1 MKIELHIDRL
11 VVDAGS
17 GAAID
22 RDRLARAV
30 SQALAQRIDS
40 AGTRQPAT
48 RGPVRGPV
56 PGQGLE
62 QRIAAAVHQAMPGAS
77 RGGRP

>member
-17 GAAID
+17 AGPID
-22 RDRLARAV
+22 RERLA
-30 SQALAQRIDS
+30 QALAQRVD
-40 AGTRQPAT
+40 AGASLPPAVQQ
-48 RGPVRGPV
+48 GPAAGPR
-56 PGQGLE
+56 LE
-62 QRIAAAVHQAMPGAS
+62 HRIAAALHQALPAAA

>member
-17 GAAID
+17 AGPID
-22 RDRLARAV
+22 RERLAQAG
-30 SQALAQRIDS
+30 SQALAQRVDAAAS
-40 AGTRQPAT
+40 RPQAVQQGPAAGPR
-48 RGPVRGPV
+48 
-56 PGQGLE
+56 LE
-62 QRIAAAVHQAMPGAS
+62 HRIAAALHQALPAAA

>member
-17 GAAID
+17 AAAID
-22 RDRLARAV
+22 RERLAQAV
-30 SQALAQRIDS
+30 SQALAQRVD
-40 AGTRQPAT
+40 AGAARQPAVQQ
-48 RGPVRGPV
+48 GPAREP
-56 PGQGLE
+56 GLE
-62 QRIAAAVHQAMPGAS
+62 HRIAAALHQALPAAA

>member
-17 GAAID
+17 AGAID
-22 RDRLARAV
+22 RERLAQAV
-30 SQALAQRIDS
+30 SQALAQRID
-40 AGTRQPAT
+40 AGASRQPAIPQ
-48 RGPVRGPV
+48 GPVA
-56 PGQGLE
+56 GQGLE
-62 QRIAAAVHQAMPGAS
+62 HRIAAAVHQAMPGAS

>member
-17 GAAID
+17 GAAVD
-22 RDRLARAV
+22 RERLAQAV
-30 SQALAQRIDS
+30 SQALAQRID
-40 AGTRQPAT
+40 AGAPRQPA
-48 RGPVRGPV
+48 VRQEPAA
-56 PGQGLE
+56 GQRLE
-62 QRIAAAVHQAMPGAS
+62 HRIAAAVHQALPPAA

>member
-17 GAAID
+17 AGPID
-22 RDRLARAV
+22 RERLAQAV
-30 SQALAQRIDS
+30 SQALAQRVD
-40 AGTRQPAT
+40 AGPAQ
-48 RGPVRGPV
+48 GPAAGPR
-56 PGQGLE
+56 LE
-62 QRIAAAVHQAMPGAS
+62 HRIAAALHQALPAAA

>member
-17 GAAID
+17 AGPID
-22 RDRLARAV
+22 RERLAQAV
-30 SQALAQRIDS
+30 SQALAQRVD
-40 AGTRQPAT
+40 AGASLPPAVQQ
-48 RGPVRGPV
+48 GPAAGPR
-56 PGQGLE
+56 LE
-62 QRIAAAVHQAMPGAS
+62 HRIAAALHQALPAAA

>member
-17 GAAID
+17 GAAVD
-22 RDRLARAV
+22 RERLAQAV
-30 SQALAQRIDS
+30 SQALAQRID
-40 AGTRQPAT
+40 AGASRQPAVQQ
-48 RGPVRGPV
+48 GPAA
-56 PGQGLE
+56 GQRLE
-62 QRIAAAVHQAMPGAS
+62 HRIAAAVHQALPPAA

>member
-17 GAAID
+17 AGPID
-22 RDRLARAV
+22 RERLAQAV
-30 SQALAQRIDS
+30 SQALAQRVDAAAPQHAV
-40 AGTRQPAT
+40 AGQR
-48 RGPVRGPV
+48 
-56 PGQGLE
+56 LE
-62 QRIAAAVHQAMPGAS
+62 HRIAAALHRALPAAA